1 MSSIKERL
9 EKMEVA
15 FDTKEFVI
23 IDNGTGFVKAGIS
36 GEDLPRVSSYEFPLP
51 RNQKFTPLHADR
63 GSNRNRHKE
72 LSERQHGSRRRPASS
87 KAV

>member
-36 GEDLPRVSSYEFPLP
+36 GEDLPRVSPRKLP
-51 RNQKFTPLHADR
+51 RPRIQKFTPSLADR
-63 GSNRNRHKE
+63 STDCHRHKK
-72 LSERQHGSRRRPASS
+72 LVERQCSSRSRSTRA
-87 KAV
+87 